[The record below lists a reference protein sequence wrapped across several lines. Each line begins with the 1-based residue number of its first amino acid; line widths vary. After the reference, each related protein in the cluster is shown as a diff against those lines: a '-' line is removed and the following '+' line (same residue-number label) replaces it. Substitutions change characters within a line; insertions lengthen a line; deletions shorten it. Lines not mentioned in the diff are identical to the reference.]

1 MIPHK
6 CLIYNATCIDTENGT
21 VFGGSV
27 LIDNGLITDV
37 LKNPSPDLGLYAD
50 AVCVNADGHF
60 VSAGFIDI
68 SVNMQTENF
77 KSLSK
82 AALCGGITSV
92 IIEPNTVP
100 PIDNPAACDY
110 LLNLA
115 HKQADIHVYVMG
127 SLTKNHD
134 AVDHNSF
141 EMSPIGL
148 LKQAGA
154 IALSHTDKAIDN
166 NLLLYRSLLYSA
178 SHDMVVTLHPEDTSL
193 AGNGIAHEGFVSSLY
208 GLPAHP
214 IEAEILGLERD
225 LILAQKANVKLH
237 VKQISSKQ
245 SLDIIKRYK
254 NNTLDVTVSCSLQ
267 HIALNE
273 HDIIPYRTFLKMRP
287 PLRTENDRK
296 ALADA
301 VCCGDIDIVT
311 STHRPCLD
319 DVKRL
324 PFGEADYGCSTLENM
339 LSVMLNIYH
348 AQSEYNLAEVLRCV
362 TLNPAQRFGLPSGR
376 LSVGS
381 PADII
386 IFDADYGYRM
396 SRDTMHSAATN
407 TPYDGQL
414 MQGKVLKAFVAGI
427 EIKDVSC

>member
-1 MIPHK
+1 MIP
-6 CLIYNATCIDTENGT
+6 CQFLIYNATCIDTENAL
-21 VFGGSV
+21 VFGGSI
-27 LIDNGLITDV
+27 LIDNGLIADV
-37 LKNPSPDLGLYAD
+37 LKNPFPDLSLYTD
-50 AVCVNADGHF
+50 ATCINADGHY

-110 LLNLA
+110 LLSLA
-115 HKQADIHVYVMG
+115 QKQADIHVYVMG

-134 AVDHNSF
+134 SL

-178 SHDMVVTLHPEDTSL
+178 SHDMLVTLHPEDTSL

-225 LILAQKANVKLH
+225 LILAQKASAKLH
-237 VKQISSKQ
+237 IKQISSQ
-245 SLDIIKRYK
+245 HSLDIIKRYK
-254 NNTLDVTVSCSLQ
+254 NKNLDVTASCSLQ

-287 PLRTENDRK
+287 PLRTEEDRK

-301 VCCGDIDIVT
+301 VCRGEIDIVT

-348 AQSEYNLAEVLRCV
+348 AQSEYNLAEILRCV

-386 IFDADYGYRM
+386 IFDANYGYRM
-396 SRDTMHSAATN
+396 SRDTMQSAATN

-427 EIKDVSC
+427 EIKDLSC